1 MQNLSVAAES
11 GLSMG
16 PLDGHA
22 SIHQAP
28 RSKDHPN
35 VNRLRNSV
43 VCEACYK
50 SKTKCEPDASNTSCK
65 QCKRRRIPCELTSGK
80 EKQERRQRRLYVKAL
95 KERLDRMESLLKA
108 AGLLDEENLTPPETS
123 SDDDMSLEDDGFEA
137 ESDDDLSSALPLN
150 LSEHN
155 IRMSKS
161 ANQQSELEPSSKL
174 SGTGDSQHVS
184 IIRWDNK
191 ADSLYYGRSSSLS
204 ILSREGIEWI
214 KHKTGEVNF
223 LRLLVSDTKYDSPWD
238 YWRPDVFHDVFASKV
253 FKPLP
258 PRAEVFSLLRD
269 YFRTIN
275 RLFPLY
281 HEASFMEMVEW
292 QYTQQ
297 TCDDAARWSS
307 INVILALAY
316 EYRYTNSLKS
326 EKDKERAWLYYKNAM
341 SVFAELTLRRTDM
354 LSVQA
359 LLGMA
364 LFLRGNSGT
373 QSAMPLITAAIRA
386 CHRLGLHRDT
396 PRPHLAPAEQEQRKR
411 VFWIAFILDQSTCIR
426 TGNAPT
432 QHPDDFDVEIPAFDA
447 ENDLLL
453 SDNKPFFQQLCRL
466 NVIKGR
472 IYTKLYSEKA
482 LQNKTAAEIIKVV
495 KELHTELEEWRAAN
509 TFDDQLKQGA
519 AGEDFLR
526 GFASAGMQFVYFNS
540 LILIH
545 RMPLVIH
552 FIYRQRLANGGPAS
566 DDANLI
572 LQESSSSIALCSEA
586 ARDTLR
592 LVNNL
597 PWGDIAWIWSLLYY
611 VFLAVMTI
619 FINILRDSRYPN
631 AREDIQ
637 SLNMAS
643 TFFAT
648 LLPGDGPSNYARFM
662 TQMSANFER
671 IARAVV
677 ERDQKATKLSQK
689 ANSRASMAR
698 PEAYDLASDEQQS
711 RRHQPAEAPKSSPS
725 SSPVHSPSIIDIP
738 HLPGLPR
745 INSSGY
751 VVPDSSPPASDDLQ
765 PLSPNPP
772 LQNTCQS
779 AAASAESSVS
789 PEGFNNTTYP
799 FDAFLPIPVAN
810 HIPQTDFWQTIP
822 VADWGLPNSNQF
834 SDDPYIQG
842 FFQGIAP
849 SFTATTTTAPSGN
862 VHSASFNMGFS
873 SETPSQ
879 FANDQAPGQT
889 AWPGGGFANPFP

>member
-1 MQNLSVAAES
+1 MQNLSIAAES
-11 GLSMG
+11 GLSLE
-16 PLDGHA
+16 PLDGRA

-28 RSKDHPN
+28 RSKDHHN
-35 VNRLRNSV
+35 VNRIRNPL
-43 VCEACYK
+43 VCGACYT
-50 SKTKCEPDASNTSCK
+50 SQIKCEPDASNMSCK
-65 QCKRRRIPCELTSGK
+65 QCTRRRIPCELASRK
-80 EKQERRQRRLYVKAL
+80 EKQERRKRRLYVKAL
-95 KERLDRMESLLKA
+95 KERLDRVESLLKA
-108 AGLLDEENLTPPETS
+108 AGLVDEENLTSPETS
-123 SDDDMSLEDDGFEA
+123 SDDDVSLGDNGMEV
-137 ESDDDLSSALPLN
+137 ESDDDLSSSLPHN
-150 LSEHN
+150 LSEHKV
-155 IRMSKS
+155 RTSKS
-161 ANQQSELEPSSKL
+161 ANQQSRLESSSKL

-184 IIRWDNK
+184 IIRLDNK

-223 LRLLVSDTKYDSPWD
+223 LRLLVSDTKHDSPWD

-258 PRAEVFSLLRD
+258 PRAEVFSLLGD

-281 HEASFMEMVEW
+281 NEASFMEMVEW

-297 TCDDAARWSS
+297 TCDDAARWAS

-316 EYRYTNSLKS
+316 EYRYTKSLKS

-373 QSAMPLITAAIRA
+373 QSAMPLITAAIRT

-411 VFWIAFILDQSTCIR
+411 VFWIAFILDQSTCVR

-432 QHPDDFDVEIPAFDA
+432 QHPDDFDVEIPAVDP

-453 SDNKPFFQQLCRL
+453 SDDKPFFQQLCRL
-466 NVIKGR
+466 TIIKSQ
-472 IYTKLYSEKA
+472 IYTKLYSGKA
-482 LQNKTAAEIIKVV
+482 LQNKTVAEVIKIV
-495 KELHTELEEWRAAN
+495 KELHAELGEWRAAN

-526 GFASAGMQFVYFNS
+526 GFASAGMQFVYFNA

-545 RMPLVIH
+545 RMPLVMA
-552 FIYRQRLANGGPAS
+552 FIYRQRLANGGSAS

-572 LQESSSSIALCSEA
+572 LRESSSSIAFCSEA

-619 FINILRDSRYPN
+619 FVNILRDSRYPN
-631 AREDIQ
+631 VREDIQ

-648 LLPGDGPSNYARFM
+648 LIPGDGPSNYARFM

-671 IARAVV
+671 LARSVV
-677 ERDQKATKLSQK
+677 ERDQKATKLSQR
-689 ANSRASMAR
+689 AICRASMTRA
-698 PEAYDLASDEQQS
+698 EGHNLASEEQRSQ
-711 RRHQPAEAPKSSPS
+711 RNQTAEAPKSSPS

-765 PLSPNPP
+765 HLSPSPP
-772 LQNTCQS
+772 LENTCQNGT
-779 AAASAESSVS
+779 ASSELSVS
-789 PEGFNNTTYP
+789 PQGFNNPTYP
-799 FDAFLPIPVAN
+799 FDAFLPMPAAN
-810 HIPQTDFWQTIP
+810 HIPQSDFWQTLP
-822 VADWGLPNSNQF
+822 VTDWGLPSSNQL
-834 SDDPYIQG
+834 SDDPYMQG
-842 FFQGIAP
+842 FFQGTAP
-849 SFTATTTTAPSGN
+849 SFTAPTTTATSGN
-862 VHSASFNMGFS
+862 VPSASFNMGFS
-873 SETPSQ
+873 SETPGQ
-879 FANDQAPGQT
+879 FASDQGPSQAF
-889 AWPGGGFANPFP
+889 WPGGGFVNPFS

>member
-1 MQNLSVAAES
+1 MQNLSIAAES
-11 GLSMG
+11 VLSLG
-16 PLDGHA
+16 SLDGCA

-28 RSKDHPN
+28 RFKDHHN
-35 VNRLRNSV
+35 VIRIRNPLI
-43 VCEACYK
+43 CEACYK
-50 SKTKCEPDASNTSCK
+50 SKIKCEPSASNTSCK
-65 QCKRRRIPCELTSGK
+65 QCTRRRIPCELTSRK
-80 EKQERRQRRLYVKAL
+80 EKQERTKRRLYVKAL
-95 KERLDRMESLLKA
+95 KERLYRVESLLKA
-108 AGLLDEENLTPPETS
+108 AGLVNEENLSSPEAS
-123 SDDDMSLEDDGFEA
+123 SDDDVSLEEDGVEA
-137 ESDDDLSSALPLN
+137 ESEDEFSTPLPHNSSV
-150 LSEHN
+150 HKV
-155 IRMSKS
+155 RMSKS
-161 ANQQSELEPSSKL
+161 ADQQSGLESPSRL
-174 SGTGDSQHVS
+174 SGTEDSQHVS
-184 IIRWDNK
+184 LIRWDNK

-214 KHKTGEVNF
+214 KHKTGEVDF
-223 LRLLVSDTKYDSPWD
+223 LRLLVSDTKHDSPWD

-258 PRAEVFSLLRD
+258 PRAEVFSLLGD

-297 TCDDAARWSS
+297 TCDDAARWAS
-307 INVILALAY
+307 INIILALAY
-316 EYRYTNSLKS
+316 EYRYSNSLKP
-326 EKDKERAWLYYKNAM
+326 EKDKERAWLYYKNAI
-341 SVFAELTLRRTDM
+341 SVFTELTLRRTDM

-373 QSAMPLITAAIRA
+373 QSAMPLITAAIRT

-432 QHPDDFDVEIPAFDA
+432 QHPDDFDVEIPAVDP

-453 SDNKPFFQQLCRL
+453 SDDKPFFQQLCRITI
-466 NVIKGR
+466 IKSR
-472 IYTKLYSEKA
+472 IYTELYSEKA
-482 LQNKTAAEIIKVV
+482 LQNKTAAEVIKIV
-495 KELHTELEEWRAAN
+495 KKLHAELGEWRAAN

-545 RMPLVIH
+545 RMVLVIA
-552 FIYRQRLANGGPAS
+552 FIYRQRLANGGPAP

-572 LQESSSSIALCSEA
+572 LRESSSSIAFCSEA

-631 AREDIQ
+631 VREDIQ

-648 LLPGDGPSNYARFM
+648 LIPSDGPSNYARFM

-671 IARAVV
+671 IARSVV
-677 ERDQKATKLSQK
+677 ERDQKATKLSQR
-689 ANSRASMAR
+689 ATSRTSMTRA
-698 PEAYDLASDEQQS
+698 EGHDLASEEQRSQRS
-711 RRHQPAEAPKSSPS
+711 QPAEAPKSSPS

-751 VVPDSSPPASDDLQ
+751 VVPDSSPSASDDLQ
-765 PLSPNPP
+765 PSNSYPP
-772 LQNTCQS
+772 IENACQNG
-779 AAASAESSVS
+779 AASSESSAS
-789 PEGFNNTTYP
+789 PQVFNNPTYP
-799 FDAFLPIPVAN
+799 FDAFFPMPIAN
-810 HIPQTDFWQTIP
+810 HIPQSEFWQTIP
-822 VADWGLPNSNQF
+822 IADWGPPGSNQF
-834 SDDPYIQG
+834 SDDPYMQG
-842 FFQGIAP
+842 FFQGRAP
-849 SFTATTTTAPSGN
+849 SFAAPTTTATPS
-862 VHSASFNMGFS
+862 NMPSVPPDLGFS
-873 SETPSQ
+873 TENPGQFVDDQGPSQ
-879 FANDQAPGQT
+879 SI
-889 AWPGGGFANPFP
+889 WPGGGFGNPFS